1 MPYWGTDNVEP
12 GFRGPAPGTA
22 PPALCHGNISRGV
35 IPTPGRR
42 GARRRPILVLAGA
55 ALLGGGP
62 LPHAGAVGQA
72 IAADRMLADP
82 ADVVSAY
89 GRVRDWIRAFA
100 VPHPDDPAAR
110 TTIAGADGVCVV
122 LRRGGR
128 VVGIGTDTGGDELM
142 ARRAA
147 GRALSRVLGDQAV
160 ANLPVDLRPDFGAG
174 LTVEVEV
181 AGRFVPILGR
191 TFAQIA
197 ERLEPGL
204 DGVAMRRGDTWAVI
218 FPAQARATNTAGR
231 LEAQLPGLAIDLGLT
246 PKGLPDLTRQH
257 GVALYSFRT
266 THLAQPGPGR
276 PPFETFRGGAVVPEA
291 AVVAQGIIDLADGI
305 ARHLLTTVW
314 PDERPG
320 GGGGEYRKPMGV
332 MGDYRAVADQY
343 RPPVAPPI
351 EQALVSLALTRYS
364 QTPSVD
370 VATAR
375 AARTAALGILRDLS
389 AAAGPPD
396 DWQADVMT
404 CGVIVH
410 ALLEG
415 DDALADPAL
424 AELLATVEGR
434 VVGAYREG
442 RGFVQDNRFG
452 APAETIPPYGQALLA
467 SALSRRLRATP
478 GSLDPDLV
486 GRALDRAW
494 QSVPPRQAVN
504 LVPWIGWAEVDFAAA
519 TGRPIRNVERLL
531 GLRRAF
537 GESQI
542 GPTTVGAAPDLR
554 GGFRLGAA
562 SPGRATAQSTR
573 PAAFLAWMIRE
584 PRLTPP
590 RERMLALGR
599 HLRTVRFLMQLAVTE
614 EDAWSFRNPAR
625 ALGGLRAAPWDSDQ
639 PVAAQALGLI
649 GAAETILSLGISQT
663 AGNP

>member
-1 MPYWGTDNVEP
+1 MPHTGSDNLEP
-12 GFRGPAPGTA
+12 GFRGPSPGTA
-22 PPALCHGNISRGV
+22 PPALCRGNISRGV
-35 IPTPGRR
+35 IPTPGHR
-42 GARRRPILVLAGA
+42 GPRRRPLLVLAGA

-62 LPHAGAVGQA
+62 LPDAGAVGQA

-100 VPHPDDPAAR
+100 VPQPDDPAAR
-110 TTIAGADGVCVV
+110 ASIAGADGVCVV

-128 VVGIGTDTGGDELM
+128 VVGIGTDAGGDELM

-147 GRALSRVLGDQAV
+147 GRALGRVLGDQAV
-160 ANLPVDLRPDFGAG
+160 ANLPVDLRPGFGAG

-181 AGRFVPILGR
+181 AGRFLPILGR

-231 LEAQLPGLAIDLGLT
+231 LEAQLPGLAMDLGLT
-246 PKGLPDLTRQH
+246 PKSLPDLTRQH

-332 MGDYRAVADQY
+332 MGGYRAVADQY

-370 VATAR
+370 AAIAR

-396 DWQADVMT
+396 DWLSDVMT
-404 CGVIVH
+404 CGAIVN
-410 ALLEG
+410 ALLER
-415 DDALADPAL
+415 DDAVADPAL
-424 AELLATVEGR
+424 AELLATAEGR
-434 VVGAYREG
+434 VAGAYREG
-442 RGFVQDNRFG
+442 RGFVQDNPFG
-452 APAETIPPYGQALLA
+452 APAETIPPHGQALLA
-467 SALSRRLRATP
+467 SALSRALRATP

-494 QSVPPRQAVN
+494 QSAPGRQAVN

-519 TGRPIRNVERLL
+519 TGRPIRNVEMLL
-531 GLRRAF
+531 GLRRAL

-542 GPTTVGAAPDLR
+542 GRGTVGAAPDLH
-554 GGFRLGAA
+554 GAFRLGAA
-562 SPGRATAQSTR
+562 SPGRVTAQSTR
-573 PAAFLAWMIRE
+573 PAAYLAWMIRE

-649 GAAETILSLGISQT
+649 GAAETILSLGISPT

>member
-1 MPYWGTDNVEP
+1 MPQIGSDNLEP
-12 GFRGPAPGTA
+12 GFRGPSPGTA
-22 PPALCHGNISRGV
+22 PPALCRGNISRGV

-42 GARRRPILVLAGA
+42 GPRRRPLLVLAGA

-62 LPHAGAVGQA
+62 LPDAGAVGQA

-100 VPHPDDPAAR
+100 VPQPDDPAAR

-246 PKGLPDLTRQH
+246 PKGLPDLTKQH

-291 AVVAQGIIDLADGI
+291 AVVSQGIIDLADGI

-332 MGDYRAVADQY
+332 MGGYRAVADQY

-370 VATAR
+370 AAIAR

-396 DWQADVMT
+396 DWLSDVMT
-404 CGVIVH
+404 CGAIVN
-410 ALLEG
+410 ALLER
-415 DDALADPAL
+415 DDAVADPAL
-424 AELLATVEGR
+424 AELLATAEGR
-434 VVGAYREG
+434 VAGAYREG
-442 RGFVQDNRFG
+442 RGFVQDNPFG
-452 APAETIPPYGQALLA
+452 APAETIPPHGQALLA
-467 SALSRRLRATP
+467 SALSRALRATP

-494 QSVPPRQAVN
+494 QSAPDRQAVN

-519 TGRPIRNVERLL
+519 TGRPIRNVEMLL
-531 GLRRAF
+531 GLRRAL

-542 GPTTVGAAPDLR
+542 GRGTVGAAPDLH
-554 GGFRLGAA
+554 GAFRLGAA
-562 SPGRATAQSTR
+562 SPGRVTAQSTR
-573 PAAFLAWMIRE
+573 PAAYLAWMIRE